1 MTTSTDMK
9 YVVLIGVGIFITIL
23 CSAIVDTDFIDIIY
37 LSFLFICAIR
47 YIIVCKKN

>member
-47 YIIVCKKN
+47 YIIVCLKG